1 MKKVLLLLFLLP
13 FCAFAQED
21 SKYMEGAVPEVDG
34 KVIFQTELTSTVL
47 SPEMVYETIN
57 KWMHERFSREGCRVV
72 YENSEDG
79 QVAAVGEEYIE
90 FSRTV
95 LALDRARMSYQVTAE
110 CKGQS
115 CLLQFKN
122 IRYEYDVT
130 YQREPEKYTAEEWIT
145 DKYAIYKGKLNRISG
160 KFRTKTVDFADQLFA
175 DAKKALGL
183 NTLELAEEKAQA
195 TIIENPAK
203 QTDLPGYKSYTVSE
217 LPEIMKSLLSS
228 SPFSVESNGQTVIP
242 AGKAEWKGM
251 GTMFGKNIAS
261 FATPASNS
269 DISNLKDNDI
279 YKLSFF
285 KTANDKEAWIIIEC
299 RKSGSSTENEQN
311 VTIGEIT
318 NIWVK

>member
-1 MKKVLLLLFLLP
+1 MKKVLLFLFLLP

-72 YENSEDG
+72 YENSEEG

-95 LALDRARMSYQVTAE
+95 LALDRSRMQYQVTAE

-145 DKYAIYKGKLNRISG
+145 DKYAIHKGKLNRISG
-160 KFRTKTVDFADQLFA
+160 KFRIKTVDFANQLFA

-183 NTLELAEEKAQA
+183 NTLEIEEEKAQA
-195 TIIENPAK
+195 TIIETPAK
-203 QTDLPGYKSYTVSE
+203 STDLPGYKSYAVSE

-228 SPFSVESNGQTVIP
+228 SPFSVESNGQTIIST
-242 AGKAEWKGM
+242 GKAEWKGM
-251 GTMFGKNIAS
+251 GTMFGKNIVS
-261 FATPASNS
+261 FATPANNS

-285 KTANDKEAWIIIEC
+285 KTANDNEAWIIIEC

>member
-1 MKKVLLLLFLLP
+1 MKKVLLFLFLLP